1 MLTTNKRIAKNT
13 LFLYIRMFIMMG
25 VSLYTSRV
33 VLQKLGV
40 DDFGLYNIVGGV
52 VVMFSVFNSSLAGS
66 TQRFLNY
73 EMGRDDV
80 SAVNH
85 VFQCSIMLHV
95 ILCVILIILAETI
108 GLWYIN
114 TYLNVELHSTFSA
127 LGRASKLSLL
137 SLNENVPLG
146 RYDAARIVYQL
157 SVLTFCINV
166 LRVPFNACIIAHE
179 KMDFYAYVSV
189 AEAVLKLL
197 VAFMLTMCDFDRLIF
212 YSFLILLVTVL
223 VNISYV
229 IYCTKTFPHI
239 KTKLLWDKEKIK
251 GMLSFS
257 GWSLFGSAAVI
268 SAQHGINLIFNFFC
282 GVGLNAAAGIAHQV
296 TSAMY
301 GFISNF
307 QTAFNPQIVKLYAQ
321 KQFNDYFS
329 LIFRASK
336 FSFLLFWLISV
347 PVFLYAP
354 ILLDY
359 WLDEVPPHAVSFCR
373 VIIIFLL
380 IDALNGPL
388 WTAVNATGKIR
399 IYHILMSGIILCNI
413 PVAILLLWFGLE
425 PELVWFSKIIFN
437 IIAMIVRWVY
447 LRRIVGFPCRK
458 YIANVI
464 IPLSMV
470 VFLSIVPLSIL
481 YLSSVDI
488 HISIGILFS
497 LLYILFVS
505 YIFGL
510 NKQEKF
516 KIKKC
521 LCKNAAEF

>member
-1 MLTTNKRIAKNT
+1 MLTANKRIAKNT
-13 LFLYIRMFIMMG
+13 LLLYIRMFIMMG

-52 VVMFSVFNSSLAGS
+52 VVLFSVFNSSLAGS

-73 EMGRDDV
+73 EMGREDV
-80 SAVNH
+80 SSVNK
-85 VFQCSIMLHV
+85 VFQCSIMLHL
-95 ILCVILIILAETI
+95 ILCVILILLAETI

-114 TYLNVELHSTFSA
+114 TYLNV
-127 LGRASKLSLL
+127 
-137 SLNENVPLG
+137 PLG
-146 RYDAARIVYQL
+146 RYDAASIVYQL

-189 AEAVLKLL
+189 AEAGLKLI
-197 VAFMLTMCDFDRLIF
+197 VAFMLTMCDFDRLIL
-212 YSFLILLVTVL
+212 YSVLILLVTVL
-223 VNISYV
+223 VNVSYV
-229 IYCTKTFPHI
+229 IYCSKNFPDI
-239 KTKLLWDKEKIK
+239 KTKILWDRKKIK

-268 SAQHGINLIFNFFC
+268 SAQHGINLVLNFFC

-321 KQFNDYFS
+321 KQLNDYFN

-354 ILLDY
+354 MLLEF

-373 VIIIFLL
+373 VILIYLL

-399 IYHILMSGIILCNI
+399 IYQILMSGIILCNI
-413 PVAILLLWFGLE
+413 PVAILLLWFGLA
-425 PELVWFSKIIFN
+425 PELVWISKIIFN
-437 IIAMIVRWVY
+437 IIAMIVRWGY
-447 LRRIVGFPCRK
+447 LRRIVGFPYCK
-458 YIANVI
+458 YITNVI
-464 IPLSMV
+464 IPLLLV
-470 VFLSIVPLSIL
+470 IFLTIIPLSIL
-481 YLSSVDI
+481 YLSSFDI
-488 HISIGILFS
+488 NISICIPFS

-505 YIFGL
+505 FIFGL
-510 NKQEKF
+510 NKQEKY
-516 KIKKC
+516 KIKEIVYSKIKS
-521 LCKNAAEF
+521 LT

>member
-1 MLTTNKRIAKNT
+1 MLTSNIRIAKNT
-13 LFLYIRMFIMMG
+13 LLLYIRMFIMMG

-33 VLQKLGV
+33 VLQTLGV
-40 DDFGLYNIVGGV
+40 EDFGLYNIVGGV
-52 VVMFSVFNSSLAGS
+52 VVLFSVFNSSLAGS

-80 SAVNH
+80 SSVNK

-108 GLWYIN
+108 GWWYIN
-114 TYLNVELHSTFSA
+114 TYLNVPSD
-127 LGRASKLSLL
+127 
-137 SLNENVPLG
+137 

-189 AEAVLKLL
+189 VEAGLKLL
-197 VAFMLTMCDFDRLIF
+197 VVFMLTMCDFDRLVF
-212 YSFLILLVTVL
+212 YSFLILLVTVF
-223 VNISYV
+223 VNSSYM
-229 IYCTKTFPHI
+229 IYCSKTFPNI
-239 KTKLLWDKEKIK
+239 KTKLLWDRQKIK

-268 SAQHGINLIFNFFC
+268 SAKQGLNLVLNFFC
-282 GVGLNAAAGIAHQV
+282 GVGLNAAAGIANQV

-321 KQFNDYFS
+321 KQFNDFFS

-347 PVFLYAP
+347 PVLFYAP
-354 ILLDY
+354 MILDF
-359 WLDEVPPHAVSFCR
+359 WLDEVPTHAVSFCR

-399 IYHILMSGIILCNI
+399 IYQILMSGIILCNI
-413 PVAILLLWFGLE
+413 PVAILLLWLGLE

-437 IIAMIVRWVY
+437 ILAMIVRLAY
-447 LRRIVGFPCRK
+447 LRRIVGFSCRK

-464 IPLSMV
+464 VPLLLV
-470 VFLSIVPLSIL
+470 IFLSIVPLSIL
-481 YLSSVDI
+481 YLSSFDI
-488 HISIGILFS
+488 NIWICIMFS

-505 YIFGL
+505 FVFGL
-510 NKQEKF
+510 NNQEKL
-516 KIKKC
+516 KIKELFMQKI
-521 LCKNAAEF
+521 K

>member
-1 MLTTNKRIAKNT
+1 MLTANKRIAKNT
-13 LFLYIRMFIMMG
+13 LLLYIRMFIMMG

-52 VVMFSVFNSSLAGS
+52 VVLFSVFNSSLAGS

-73 EMGRDDV
+73 EMGREDV
-80 SAVNH
+80 SSVNK

-114 TYLNVELHSTFSA
+114 TYLNV
-127 LGRASKLSLL
+127 
-137 SLNENVPLG
+137 PLG
-146 RYDAARIVYQL
+146 RYDAASIVYQL

-189 AEAVLKLL
+189 AEAVLKLI
-197 VAFMLTMCDFDRLIF
+197 VAFMLTMCDFDRLIL
-212 YSFLILLVTVL
+212 YSVLILLVTVL
-223 VNISYV
+223 VNVSYV
-229 IYCTKTFPHI
+229 IYCSKNFPDI
-239 KTKLLWDKEKIK
+239 KTKILWDRKKIK

-257 GWSLFGSAAVI
+257 GWSLLGSAAVI
-268 SAQHGINLIFNFFC
+268 SAQHGINLVLNFFC

-321 KQFNDYFS
+321 KQLNDYFN

-354 ILLDY
+354 MLLKF

-373 VIIIFLL
+373 VILIYLL

-399 IYHILMSGIILCNI
+399 IYQILMSGIILCNI
-413 PVAILLLWFGLE
+413 PVAILLLWFGLA
-425 PELVWFSKIIFN
+425 PELVWISKIIFN
-437 IIAMIVRWVY
+437 IIAMIVRWGY
-447 LRRIVGFPCRK
+447 LRRIVGFPYCK
-458 YIANVI
+458 YITNVI
-464 IPLSMV
+464 IPLLLV
-470 VFLSIVPLSIL
+470 IFLTIIPLSIL
-481 YLSSVDI
+481 YLSSFDI
-488 HISIGILFS
+488 NISICIPFS

-505 YIFGL
+505 FIFGL
-510 NKQEKF
+510 NKQEKY
-516 KIKKC
+516 KIKEIVYSKIKS
-521 LCKNAAEF
+521 LT

>member
-1 MLTTNKRIAKNT
+1 MLTANKRIAKNT
-13 LFLYIRMFIMMG
+13 LLLYIRMFIMMG

-52 VVMFSVFNSSLAGS
+52 VVLFSVFNSSLAGS

-73 EMGRDDV
+73 EMGREDV
-80 SAVNH
+80 SSVNK

-114 TYLNVELHSTFSA
+114 TYLNV
-127 LGRASKLSLL
+127 
-137 SLNENVPLG
+137 PLG
-146 RYDAARIVYQL
+146 RYDAASIVYQL

-166 LRVPFNACIIAHE
+166 LRVPFNACILAHE

-189 AEAVLKLL
+189 AEAGLKLI
-197 VAFMLTMCDFDRLIF
+197 VAFMLTMCDFDRLIL
-212 YSFLILLVTVL
+212 YSVLILLVTVL
-223 VNISYV
+223 VNVSYV
-229 IYCTKTFPHI
+229 IYCSKNFPDI
-239 KTKLLWDKEKIK
+239 KTKILWDRKKIK

-268 SAQHGINLIFNFFC
+268 SAQHGINLVLNFFC

-321 KQFNDYFS
+321 KQLNDYFN

-354 ILLDY
+354 MLLEF

-373 VIIIFLL
+373 VILIYLL

-399 IYHILMSGIILCNI
+399 IYQILMSGIILCNI
-413 PVAILLLWFGLE
+413 PVAILLLWFGLA
-425 PELVWFSKIIFN
+425 PELVWISKIIFT
-437 IIAMIVRWVY
+437 IIAMIVRWGY
-447 LRRIVGFPCRK
+447 LRRIVGFPYCK
-458 YIANVI
+458 YITNVI
-464 IPLSMV
+464 IPLLLV
-470 VFLSIVPLSIL
+470 IFLTIIPLSIL
-481 YLSSVDI
+481 YLSSFDI
-488 HISIGILFS
+488 NISICIPFS

-505 YIFGL
+505 FIFGL
-510 NKQEKF
+510 NKQEKY
-516 KIKKC
+516 KIKEIVYSKIKS
-521 LCKNAAEF
+521 LT

>member
-1 MLTTNKRIAKNT
+1 MLTANKRIAKNT
-13 LFLYIRMFIMMG
+13 LLLYIRMFIMMG

-52 VVMFSVFNSSLAGS
+52 VVLFSVFNSSLAGS

-73 EMGRDDV
+73 EMGREDV
-80 SAVNH
+80 SSVNK

-95 ILCVILIILAETI
+95 ILCDILIILAETI

-114 TYLNVELHSTFSA
+114 TYLNV
-127 LGRASKLSLL
+127 
-137 SLNENVPLG
+137 PLG
-146 RYDAARIVYQL
+146 RYDAASIVYQL

-189 AEAVLKLL
+189 AEAGLKLI
-197 VAFMLTMCDFDRLIF
+197 VAFMLTMCDFDRLIL
-212 YSFLILLVTVL
+212 YSVLILLVTVL
-223 VNISYV
+223 VNVSYV
-229 IYCTKTFPHI
+229 IYCSKNFPDI
-239 KTKLLWDKEKIK
+239 KTKILWDRKKIN
-251 GMLSFS
+251 GMLSCS

-268 SAQHGINLIFNFFC
+268 SAQHGINLVLNFFC

-321 KQFNDYFS
+321 KQLNDYFN

-354 ILLDY
+354 MLLEF

-373 VIIIFLL
+373 VILIYLL

-399 IYHILMSGIILCNI
+399 IYQILMSGIILCNI
-413 PVAILLLWFGLE
+413 PVAILLLWFGLA
-425 PELVWFSKIIFN
+425 PELVWISKIIFT
-437 IIAMIVRWVY
+437 IIAMIVRWGY
-447 LRRIVGFPCRK
+447 LRRIVGFPYCK
-458 YIANVI
+458 YITNVI
-464 IPLSMV
+464 IPLLLV
-470 VFLSIVPLSIL
+470 IFLTIIPLSIL
-481 YLSSVDI
+481 YLSSFDI
-488 HISIGILFS
+488 NISICIPFS

-505 YIFGL
+505 FIFGL
-510 NKQEKF
+510 NKQEKY
-516 KIKKC
+516 KIKEIVYSKIKS
-521 LCKNAAEF
+521 LT

>member
-1 MLTTNKRIAKNT
+1 MLTTNKRIARNT
-13 LFLYIRMFIMMG
+13 LLLYIRMFIMMG

-33 VLQKLGV
+33 VLQKLGL

-80 SAVNH
+80 SSVNK

-108 GLWYIN
+108 GWWYIN
-114 TYLNVELHSTFSA
+114 TYLNVPSD
-127 LGRASKLSLL
+127 
-137 SLNENVPLG
+137 

-166 LRVPFNACIIAHE
+166 VRVPFNACIIAHE
-179 KMDFYAYVSV
+179 KMDFYAYVSI
-189 AEAVLKLL
+189 AEAGLKLL
-197 VAFMLTMCDFDRLIF
+197 VAFMLTMCAFDRLIF
-212 YSFLILLVTVL
+212 YSFLILLVTVF
-223 VNISYV
+223 VNSSYM
-229 IYCTKTFPHI
+229 IYCSKTFPNI
-239 KTKLLWDKEKIK
+239 KAKLLWDREKIK

-268 SAQHGINLIFNFFC
+268 SAKQGINLVLNFFC
-282 GVGLNAAAGIAHQV
+282 GVGLNAAAGIANQV

-321 KQFNDYFS
+321 DQFNDFFN

-347 PVFLYAP
+347 PVLLYAP
-354 ILLDY
+354 MILDF

-373 VIIIFLL
+373 VIIIYLL

-399 IYHILMSGIILCNI
+399 IYQILMSGIILCNI
-413 PVAILLLWFGLE
+413 PVAIVLLWFGLE

-437 IIAMIVRWVY
+437 IVAMIVRLAY
-447 LRRIVGFPCRK
+447 LRRIVGFSCYK
-458 YIANVI
+458 YITNVI
-464 IPLSMV
+464 TPLLLV
-470 VFLSIVPLSIL
+470 IFLTIVPLSIL
-481 YLSSVDI
+481 YLSSFDI
-488 HISIGILFS
+488 NTWICVLFS

-510 NKQEKF
+510 NNQEKL
-516 KIKKC
+516 KIKKIVYA
-521 LCKNAAEF
+521 KIKSFK

>member
-1 MLTTNKRIAKNT
+1 MLTANKRIAKNT
-13 LFLYIRMFIMMG
+13 LLLYIRMFIMMG

-52 VVMFSVFNSSLAGS
+52 VVLFSVFNSSLAGS

-73 EMGRDDV
+73 EMGREDV
-80 SAVNH
+80 SSVNK

-114 TYLNVELHSTFSA
+114 TYLNV
-127 LGRASKLSLL
+127 
-137 SLNENVPLG
+137 PLG
-146 RYDAARIVYQL
+146 RYDAASIVYQL

-189 AEAVLKLL
+189 AEAGLKLI
-197 VAFMLTMCDFDRLIF
+197 VAFMLTMCDFDRLIL
-212 YSFLILLVTVL
+212 YSVLILLVTVL
-223 VNISYV
+223 VNVSYV
-229 IYCTKTFPHI
+229 IYCSKNFPDIRTKI
-239 KTKLLWDKEKIK
+239 LWDRKKIK

-268 SAQHGINLIFNFFC
+268 SAQHGINLVLNFFC

-321 KQFNDYFS
+321 KQLNDYFN

-336 FSFLLFWLISV
+336 FSFLLFGLISV

-354 ILLDY
+354 MLLEF

-373 VIIIFLL
+373 VILIYLL

-399 IYHILMSGIILCNI
+399 IYQILMSGIILCNI
-413 PVAILLLWFGLE
+413 PVAILLLWFGLA
-425 PELVWFSKIIFN
+425 PELVWISKIIFT
-437 IIAMIVRWVY
+437 IIAMIVRWGY
-447 LRRIVGFPCRK
+447 LRRIVGFPYCK
-458 YIANVI
+458 YITNVI
-464 IPLSMV
+464 IPLLLV
-470 VFLSIVPLSIL
+470 IFLTIIPLSIL
-481 YLSSVDI
+481 YLSSFDI
-488 HISIGILFS
+488 NISICIPFS

-505 YIFGL
+505 FIFGL
-510 NKQEKF
+510 NKQEKY
-516 KIKKC
+516 KIKEIVYSKIKS
-521 LCKNAAEF
+521 LT

>member
-1 MLTTNKRIAKNT
+1 MLTANKRIAKNT

-52 VVMFSVFNSSLAGS
+52 VVLFSVFNSSLAGS

-73 EMGRDDV
+73 EMGRDAV
-80 SAVNH
+80 SAVNK

-108 GLWYIN
+108 GLWYVD
-114 TYLNVELHSTFSA
+114 TYLNVPS
-127 LGRASKLSLL
+127 
-137 SLNENVPLG
+137 G

-189 AEAVLKLL
+189 AEAGLQLL
-197 VAFMLTMCDFDRLIF
+197 VVFMLTMCDCDRLVF

-223 VNISYV
+223 VNGSYML
-229 IYCTKTFPHI
+229 YCSRTFPDI
-239 KTKLLWDKEKIK
+239 KTKLLWDRQKMK
-251 GMLSFS
+251 GMMSFS

-268 SAQHGINLIFNFFC
+268 SAQHGINMVLNFFC
-282 GVGLNAAAGIAHQV
+282 GVGLNAAAGIANQV
-296 TSAMY
+296 TSGMY

-321 KQFNDYFS
+321 NQFNDYFT

-354 ILLDY
+354 MILDF
-359 WLDEVPPHAVSFCR
+359 WLDEVPPHAVSFSR
-373 VIIIFLL
+373 VIFIYLL

-399 IYHILMSGIILCNI
+399 IYQILMSGIILCNI
-413 PVAILLLWFGLE
+413 PVAILLLWYGLE

-437 IIAMIVRWVY
+437 IVAMTVRLEY
-447 LRRIVGFPCRK
+447 LRRIVGFSCGK

-464 IPLSMV
+464 IPLLMV

-481 YLSSVDI
+481 YLSSFDI
-488 HISIGILFS
+488 NILICILLS

-505 YIFGL
+505 FIFGL
-510 NKQEKF
+510 NNQEKF
-516 KIKKC
+516 IIKKIVYAKIKSWKDR
-521 LCKNAAEF
+521 

>member
-1 MLTTNKRIAKNT
+1 MLTANKRIAKNT
-13 LFLYIRMFIMMG
+13 LLLYIRMFIMMG

-52 VVMFSVFNSSLAGS
+52 VVLFSVFNSSLAGS

-73 EMGRDDV
+73 EMGREDV
-80 SAVNH
+80 SSVNK

-114 TYLNVELHSTFSA
+114 TYLNV
-127 LGRASKLSLL
+127 
-137 SLNENVPLG
+137 PLG
-146 RYDAARIVYQL
+146 RYDAASIVYQL

-179 KMDFYAYVSV
+179 KMDFSAYVSV
-189 AEAVLKLL
+189 AEAGLKLI
-197 VAFMLTMCDFDRLIF
+197 VAFMLTMCDFDRLIL
-212 YSFLILLVTVL
+212 YSGLILLVTVL
-223 VNISYV
+223 VNVSYV
-229 IYCTKTFPHI
+229 IYCSKNFPDI
-239 KTKLLWDKEKIK
+239 KTKILWDRKKIK

-268 SAQHGINLIFNFFC
+268 SAQHGINLVLNFFC

-321 KQFNDYFS
+321 KQLNDYFN

-347 PVFLYAP
+347 PVFLYDP
-354 ILLDY
+354 MLLEF

-373 VIIIFLL
+373 VILIYLL

-399 IYHILMSGIILCNI
+399 IYQILMSGIILCNI
-413 PVAILLLWFGLE
+413 PVAILLLWFGLA
-425 PELVWFSKIIFN
+425 PELVWISKIIFT
-437 IIAMIVRWVY
+437 IIAMIVRWGY
-447 LRRIVGFPCRK
+447 LRRIVGFPYCK
-458 YIANVI
+458 YITNVI
-464 IPLSMV
+464 IPLLLV
-470 VFLSIVPLSIL
+470 IFLTIIPLSIL
-481 YLSSVDI
+481 YLSSFDI
-488 HISIGILFS
+488 NISICIPFS

-505 YIFGL
+505 FIFGL
-510 NKQEKF
+510 NKQEKY
-516 KIKKC
+516 KIKEIVYSKIKS
-521 LCKNAAEF
+521 LT

>member
-1 MLTTNKRIAKNT
+1 MLPTNKRIAKNT

-52 VVMFSVFNSSLAGS
+52 VVLFSVFNSSLAGS

-80 SAVNH
+80 SSVNK

-95 ILCVILIILAETI
+95 ILCSILIILAETI

-114 TYLNVELHSTFSA
+114 TYLNVPF
-127 LGRASKLSLL
+127 
-137 SLNENVPLG
+137 G
-146 RYDAARIVYQL
+146 RYDAARIVYQISL
-157 SVLTFCINV
+157 LTFCINV

-189 AEAVLKLL
+189 AEAGLKLL
-197 VAFMLTMCDFDRLIF
+197 VVFLLSMCDFDRLIF
-212 YSFLILLVTVL
+212 YSILILLVTVF
-223 VNISYV
+223 VNSSYV
-229 IYCTKTFPHI
+229 IYCSKTFPNI
-239 KTKLLWDKEKIK
+239 KIKLLWDRQKIK
-251 GMLSFS
+251 EMLSFS
-257 GWSLFGSAAVI
+257 GWSLFGSTAVI
-268 SAQHGINLIFNFFC
+268 SAQHGLNMVLNFFC
-282 GVGLNAAAGIAHQV
+282 GVGLNAAAGIANQV

-321 KQFNDYFS
+321 KQFNDFFN

-347 PVFLYAP
+347 PVLFYAP
-354 ILLDY
+354 VILDF
-359 WLDEVPPHAVSFCR
+359 WLDEVPPHVVSFCR
-373 VIIIFLL
+373 VIIIYLL

-388 WTAVNATGKIR
+388 WMAANATGKIK
-399 IYHILMSGIILCNI
+399 IYHILMGGIILCNI

-425 PELVWFSKIIFN
+425 PELVWVSKIIFN
-437 IIAMIVRWVY
+437 ILAMIVRMEY
-447 LRRIVGFPCRK
+447 LRRIVGFSCCK
-458 YIANVI
+458 YITNVI
-464 IPLSMV
+464 IPLLLV
-470 VFLSIVPLSIL
+470 IFLSIVPLSIL
-481 YLSSVDI
+481 YLSSFDI
-488 HISIGILFS
+488 NISISILFS

-510 NKQEKF
+510 NNQEKLTINKF
-516 KIKKC
+516 VSAKIKY
-521 LCKNAAEF
+521 FRHR

>member
-1 MLTTNKRIAKNT
+1 MLTANKRIAKNT
-13 LFLYIRMFIMMG
+13 LLLYIRMFIMMG

-52 VVMFSVFNSSLAGS
+52 VVLFSVFNSSLSGS

-80 SAVNH
+80 TSVNK
-85 VFQCSIMLHV
+85 VFQCSMMLHV
-95 ILCVILIILAETI
+95 ILCVILILLAETI
-108 GLWYIN
+108 GLWYVN
-114 TYLNVELHSTFSA
+114 TYLNVPF
-127 LGRASKLSLL
+127 
-137 SLNENVPLG
+137 G
-146 RYDAARIVYQL
+146 RYDAARIVYHL

-189 AEAVLKLL
+189 AEAGLKLL
-197 VAFMLTMCDFDRLIF
+197 VVFMLSMCDCDRLVF
-212 YSFLILLVTVL
+212 YSFLILLVTVF
-223 VNISYV
+223 VNSSYM
-229 IYCTKTFPHI
+229 IYCSKTFPDI
-239 KTKLLWDKEKIK
+239 KTKLLWDRQKIK
-251 GMLSFS
+251 GMMSFS
-257 GWSLFGSAAVI
+257 GWSLLGSAVVI
-268 SAQHGINLIFNFFC
+268 SAQHGINMVLNFFC
-282 GVGLNAAAGIAHQV
+282 GVGLNAAAGIANQV
-296 TSAMY
+296 TSGMY

-399 IYHILMSGIILCNI
+399 IYQILMSGIILCNI

-437 IIAMIVRWVY
+437 IIAMIVRWGY
-447 LRRIVGFPCRK
+447 LRRIVGFSYCK
-458 YIANVI
+458 YITNVI
-464 IPLSMV
+464 VPLSLV
-470 VFLSIVPLSIL
+470 IFLTIVPLSIL
-481 YLSSVDI
+481 YLSSFDI
-488 HISIGILFS
+488 NIWICILFA
-497 LLYILFVS
+497 LLYVLFVS
-505 YIFGL
+505 YMFGL

-516 KIKKC
+516 EIKKWVR
-521 LCKNAAEF
+521 EGQRDRY

>member
-1 MLTTNKRIAKNT
+1 MLTANKRIAKNT
-13 LFLYIRMFIMMG
+13 LLLYIRMFIMMG

-52 VVMFSVFNSSLAGS
+52 VVLFSVFNSSLAGS

-73 EMGRDDV
+73 EMGREDV
-80 SAVNH
+80 SSVNK

-114 TYLNVELHSTFSA
+114 TYLNV
-127 LGRASKLSLL
+127 
-137 SLNENVPLG
+137 PLG
-146 RYDAARIVYQL
+146 RYDAASIVYQL

-189 AEAVLKLL
+189 AEAGLKLI
-197 VAFMLTMCDFDRLIF
+197 VAFMLTMCDFDRLIL
-212 YSFLILLVTVL
+212 YSVLILLVTVL
-223 VNISYV
+223 VNVSYV
-229 IYCTKTFPHI
+229 IYCSKNFPDI
-239 KTKLLWDKEKIK
+239 KTKILWDRKKIK

-268 SAQHGINLIFNFFC
+268 SAQHGINLVLNFFC

-321 KQFNDYFS
+321 KQLNDYFN

-354 ILLDY
+354 MLLEF

-373 VIIIFLL
+373 VILIYLL

-399 IYHILMSGIILCNI
+399 IYQILMSGIILCNI
-413 PVAILLLWFGLE
+413 PVAILLLWFGLA
-425 PELVWFSKIIFN
+425 PELVWISKIIFT
-437 IIAMIVRWVY
+437 IIAMIVRWGY
-447 LRRIVGFPCRK
+447 LRRIVGFPYCK
-458 YIANVI
+458 YITNVI
-464 IPLSMV
+464 IPLLLV
-470 VFLSIVPLSIL
+470 IFLTINPLSIL
-481 YLSSVDI
+481 YLSSFDI
-488 HISIGILFS
+488 NISICIPFS

-505 YIFGL
+505 LIFGL
-510 NKQEKF
+510 KKQEKY
-516 KIKKC
+516 KIKEIVYSKIKS
-521 LCKNAAEF
+521 LT

>member
-1 MLTTNKRIAKNT
+1 MLTANKRIAKNT
-13 LFLYIRMFIMMG
+13 LLLYIRMFIMMG

-52 VVMFSVFNSSLAGS
+52 VVLFSVFNSSLAGS

-73 EMGRDDV
+73 EMGREDV
-80 SAVNH
+80 SSVNK

-114 TYLNVELHSTFSA
+114 TYLNV
-127 LGRASKLSLL
+127 
-137 SLNENVPLG
+137 PLG
-146 RYDAARIVYQL
+146 RYDAASIVYQL
-157 SVLTFCINV
+157 PVLTFCINV

-189 AEAVLKLL
+189 AEAGLKLI
-197 VAFMLTMCDFDRLIF
+197 VAFMLTMCDFDRLIL
-212 YSFLILLVTVL
+212 YSVLILLVTVL
-223 VNISYV
+223 VNVSYV
-229 IYCTKTFPHI
+229 IYCSKNFPDI
-239 KTKLLWDKEKIK
+239 KTKILWDRKKIK

-268 SAQHGINLIFNFFC
+268 SAQHGINLVLNFFC

-321 KQFNDYFS
+321 KQLNDYFN

-354 ILLDY
+354 MLLEF

-373 VIIIFLL
+373 VILIYLL

-399 IYHILMSGIILCNI
+399 IYQILMSGIILCNI
-413 PVAILLLWFGLE
+413 PVAILLLWFGLA
-425 PELVWFSKIIFN
+425 PELVWISKIIFT
-437 IIAMIVRWVY
+437 IIAMIVRWGY
-447 LRRIVGFPCRK
+447 LRRIVGFPYCK
-458 YIANVI
+458 YITNVI
-464 IPLSMV
+464 IPLLLV
-470 VFLSIVPLSIL
+470 IFLTIIPLSIL
-481 YLSSVDI
+481 YLSSFDI
-488 HISIGILFS
+488 NISICIPFS

-505 YIFGL
+505 FIFGL
-510 NKQEKF
+510 NKQEKY
-516 KIKKC
+516 KIKEIVYSKIKS
-521 LCKNAAEF
+521 LT

>member
-1 MLTTNKRIAKNT
+1 MPSTNKRIAKNT
-13 LFLYIRMFIMMG
+13 LLLYVRMFIMIG

-52 VVMFSVFNSSLAGS
+52 VVLFSVFNSSLAGS

-73 EMGRDDV
+73 EMGREDV
-80 SAVNH
+80 SSVNK
-85 VFQCSIMLHV
+85 VFQCSIMLH
-95 ILCVILIILAETI
+95 ILLCVILIILAETV

-114 TYLNVELHSTFSA
+114 TYLNV
-127 LGRASKLSLL
+127 
-137 SLNENVPLG
+137 PPG

-157 SVLTFCINV
+157 SVFTFCINV
-166 LRVPFNACIIAHE
+166 LRVPFNACIIAYE
-179 KMDFYAYVSV
+179 KMDFYAYASV
-189 AEAVLKLL
+189 AEAGLKLL
-197 VAFMLTMCDFDRLIF
+197 AVFLLSICDLDRLIF
-212 YSFLILLVTVL
+212 YSFLILLVTVF
-223 VNISYV
+223 VNISYMV
-229 IYCTKTFPHI
+229 YCSKAFPDI
-239 KTKLLWDKEKIK
+239 KTKLLWDREKMKE
-251 GMLSFS
+251 MLSFS

-268 SAQHGINLIFNFFC
+268 SSKQGINMVLNYFC
-282 GVGLNAAAGIAHQV
+282 GVGLNAAAGIANQV

-321 KQFNDYFS
+321 KQLNDYFN

-347 PVFLYAP
+347 PVFFYAP
-354 ILLDY
+354 VIMDI

-373 VIIIFLL
+373 VILIYLL

-399 IYHILMSGIILCNI
+399 SYQIVMSGIILCNV
-413 PVAILLLWFGLE
+413 PVAILLLWFGLA

-437 IIAMIVRWVY
+437 ITAMIVRWGY
-447 LRRIVGFPCRK
+447 LRRFVGFSCRK
-458 YIANVI
+458 YITDVI
-464 IPLSMV
+464 IPLSLV
-470 VFLSIVPLSIL
+470 IVLSIVPLSIL
-481 YLSSVDI
+481 YLLSFDI
-488 HISIGILFS
+488 NISINILLS
-497 LLYILFVS
+497 LLYILLISFV
-505 YIFGL
+505 FGL

-516 KIKKC
+516 KIKTIVYSRIKS
-521 LCKNAAEF
+521 LTGSAA

>member
-1 MLTTNKRIAKNT
+1 MQTTNKRIAKNT
-13 LFLYIRMFIMMG
+13 LHLYIRMFIMMG

-33 VLQKLGV
+33 VLQTLGV

-52 VVMFSVFNSSLAGS
+52 AVLFSVFNSSLAGS

-80 SAVNH
+80 SAVNK
-85 VFQCSIMLHV
+85 VFGCSIMLHI
-95 ILCVILIILAETI
+95 ILCVVLIILAETI
-108 GLWYIN
+108 GLWYVN
-114 TYLNVELHSTFSA
+114 TYLNVPF
-127 LGRASKLSLL
+127 
-137 SLNENVPLG
+137 G

-157 SVLTFCINV
+157 SVLTLCINV

-189 AEAVLKLL
+189 AEAVLKLI
-197 VAFMLTMCDFDRLIF
+197 VVFMLTMCDFDRLIF

-223 VNISYV
+223 VNVSYV
-229 IYCTKTFPHI
+229 IYCSKNFPDI
-239 KTKLLWDKEKIK
+239 KTKLLWDKQTIK

-268 SAQHGINLIFNFFC
+268 SAQHGINLVLNFFC

-301 GFISNF
+301 GFIANF

-321 KQFNDYFS
+321 NQINDYFD

-347 PVFLYAP
+347 PVFIYAP
-354 ILLDY
+354 VIMDI

-373 VIIIFLL
+373 IILIYLL

-399 IYHILMSGIILCNI
+399 IYQILMSGIILCNF
-413 PVAILLLWFGLE
+413 PVAIVLLWLGLE

-437 IIAMIVRWVY
+437 IIAMIVRWGY
-447 LRRIVGFPCRK
+447 LRRIVVFPYRK
-458 YIANVI
+458 YMTDVM
-464 IPLSMV
+464 IPLLLV
-470 VFLSIVPLSIL
+470 IFLSTVPLSIL
-481 YLSSVDI
+481 YLSSFDI
-488 HISIGILFS
+488 NIWISILFS
-497 LLYILFVS
+497 LSYILFVS
-505 YIFGL
+505 FVFGL
-510 NKQEKF
+510 NKQERL
-516 KIKKC
+516 KIK
-521 LCKNAAEF
+521 EIV

>member
-1 MLTTNKRIAKNT
+1 MLTTNKRIARNT
-13 LFLYIRMFIMMG
+13 LLLYIRMFIMMG

-33 VLQKLGV
+33 VLQTLGV
-40 DDFGLYNIVGGV
+40 EDFGLYNIVGGV
-52 VVMFSVFNSSLAGS
+52 VVLFSVFNSSLAGS

-80 SAVNH
+80 SSVNK

-108 GLWYIN
+108 GWWYIN
-114 TYLNVELHSTFSA
+114 TYLNVPSD
-127 LGRASKLSLL
+127 
-137 SLNENVPLG
+137 

-166 LRVPFNACIIAHE
+166 VRVPFNACIIAHE
-179 KMDFYAYVSV
+179 KMDFYAYVSI
-189 AEAVLKLL
+189 AEAGLKLL
-197 VAFMLTMCDFDRLIF
+197 VAFMLTMCGFDRLIF
-212 YSFLILLVTVL
+212 YSVLILLVTVF
-223 VNISYV
+223 VNSSYM
-229 IYCTKTFPHI
+229 IYCSKTFPNI
-239 KTKLLWDKEKIK
+239 KAKLLWDREKIK

-268 SAQHGINLIFNFFC
+268 SAKQGINLVLNFFC
-282 GVGLNAAAGIAHQV
+282 GVGLNAAAGIANHV

-321 KQFNDYFS
+321 NQFNDFFN

-347 PVFLYAP
+347 PVLFYAP
-354 ILLDY
+354 GILDF
-359 WLDEVPPHAVSFCR
+359 WLGEVPPHAVSFCR
-373 VIIIFLL
+373 VIILYLL

-399 IYHILMSGIILCNI
+399 IYQILMSGIILCNI
-413 PVAILLLWFGLE
+413 PVAIVLLWFGLE

-437 IIAMIVRWVY
+437 ILAMIVRLAY
-447 LRRIVGFPCRK
+447 LRRIVGFSCSK
-458 YIANVI
+458 YITNVI
-464 IPLSMV
+464 VPLLLV
-470 VFLSIVPLSIL
+470 IILTIVPLSIF
-481 YLSSVDI
+481 YLSSFDI
-488 HISIGILFS
+488 NICILFS
-497 LLYILFVS
+497 LLYILLIS

-510 NKQEKF
+510 NNQERIT
-516 KIKKC
+516 IKKVFMQ
-521 LCKNAAEF
+521 K

>member
-1 MLTTNKRIAKNT
+1 MLTANKRIAKNT
-13 LFLYIRMFIMMG
+13 LLLYIRMFIMMG

-52 VVMFSVFNSSLAGS
+52 VVLFSVFNSSLAGS

-73 EMGRDDV
+73 EMGREDV
-80 SAVNH
+80 SSVNK

-114 TYLNVELHSTFSA
+114 TYLNV
-127 LGRASKLSLL
+127 
-137 SLNENVPLG
+137 PLG
-146 RYDAARIVYQL
+146 RYDAASIVYQL

-179 KMDFYAYVSV
+179 KMNFYAYVSI
-189 AEAVLKLL
+189 AEAGLQLL
-197 VAFMLTMCDFDRLIF
+197 VVFMLTMCDCDRLVF
-212 YSFLILLVTVL
+212 YSFLILLVTVF
-223 VNISYV
+223 VNSSYM
-229 IYCTKTFPHI
+229 IYCSKNFPDI
-239 KTKLLWDKEKIK
+239 KTKILWDRKKIK

-268 SAQHGINLIFNFFC
+268 SAQHGINLVLNFFC

-321 KQFNDYFS
+321 KQLNDYFN

-354 ILLDY
+354 MLLEF

-373 VIIIFLL
+373 VILIYLL

-399 IYHILMSGIILCNI
+399 IYQILMSGIILCNI
-413 PVAILLLWFGLE
+413 PVAILLLWFGLA
-425 PELVWFSKIIFN
+425 PELVWISKIIFT
-437 IIAMIVRWVY
+437 IIAMIVRWGY
-447 LRRIVGFPCRK
+447 LRRIVGFPYCK
-458 YIANVI
+458 YITNVI
-464 IPLSMV
+464 IPLLLV
-470 VFLSIVPLSIL
+470 IFLTIIPLSIL
-481 YLSSVDI
+481 YLSSFDI
-488 HISIGILFS
+488 NISICIPFS

-505 YIFGL
+505 FIFGL
-510 NKQEKF
+510 NKQEKY
-516 KIKKC
+516 KIKEIVYSKIKS
-521 LCKNAAEF
+521 LT

>member
-13 LFLYIRMFIMMG
+13 LLLYIRMFIMMG

-52 VVMFSVFNSSLAGS
+52 VVLFSVFNSSLTGS

-80 SAVNH
+80 SSVNK

-95 ILCVILIILAETI
+95 ILCVILIMLAETI
-108 GLWYIN
+108 GLWYVN
-114 TYLNVELHSTFSA
+114 TYLNVP
-127 LGRASKLSLL
+127 
-137 SLNENVPLG
+137 VG

-157 SVLTFCINV
+157 SVLTFCV
-166 LRVPFNACIIAHE
+166 DVMRVPFNACIIAHE

-189 AEAVLKLL
+189 AEAGLKLL
-197 VAFMLTMCDFDRLIF
+197 VVFMLTMCDFDRLVF

-223 VNISYV
+223 VNISYM
-229 IYCTKTFPHI
+229 IYCSKAFPNI
-239 KTKLLWDKEKIK
+239 KTKLLWDRQKVK

-257 GWSLFGSAAVI
+257 LWSLFGSAAVI
-268 SAQHGINLIFNFFC
+268 SAKQGLNMVLNFFC
-282 GVGLNAAAGIAHQV
+282 GVGLNAAAGIANQV

-321 KQFNDYFS
+321 KQFNDYFN
-329 LIFRASK
+329 LISRASK

-347 PVFLYAP
+347 PVFFYAP
-354 ILLDY
+354 MILDY

-373 VIIIFLL
+373 VIIIYLL

-388 WTAVNATGKIR
+388 WTAVNATGKIK
-399 IYHILMSGIILCNI
+399 IYQILMSGIILCNI

-437 IIAMIVRWVY
+437 ILAMTVRLAY
-447 LRRIVGFPCRK
+447 LRRIVGFSCRK
-458 YIANVI
+458 YMTIVI
-464 IPLSMV
+464 IPLLLV
-470 VFLSIVPLSIL
+470 IFFSIVPLSIL
-481 YLSSVDI
+481 YLSSFDI
-488 HISIGILFS
+488 NMGGGVLFS

-510 NKQEKF
+510 NSQEKYRIKQFVYAKMKSF
-516 KIKKC
+516 KKDR
-521 LCKNAAEF
+521 

>member
-1 MLTTNKRIAKNT
+1 MQTTNKRIAKNT
-13 LFLYIRMFIMMG
+13 LLLYIRMFIMMG

-33 VLQKLGV
+33 VLQTLGV

-52 VVMFSVFNSSLAGS
+52 AVLFSVFNSSLAGS

-80 SAVNH
+80 SAVNK
-85 VFQCSIMLHV
+85 VFGCSIMLHI
-95 ILCVILIILAETI
+95 ILCVVLIILAETI
-108 GLWYIN
+108 GLWYVN
-114 TYLNVELHSTFSA
+114 TYLNVPF
-127 LGRASKLSLL
+127 
-137 SLNENVPLG
+137 G
-146 RYDAARIVYQL
+146 RYDASRIVYQL
-157 SVLTFCINV
+157 SVLTLCINV

-189 AEAVLKLL
+189 AEAVLKLI
-197 VAFMLTMCDFDRLIF
+197 VVFMLTMCDFDRLIF

-223 VNISYV
+223 VNVSYV
-229 IYCTKTFPHI
+229 IYCSKIFPDI
-239 KTKLLWDKEKIK
+239 KTKLLWEKQTIK

-268 SAQHGINLIFNFFC
+268 SAQHGINLVLNFFC

-301 GFISNF
+301 GFIANF

-321 KQFNDYFS
+321 NQINDYFD

-347 PVFLYAP
+347 PVFIYAP
-354 ILLDY
+354 VIMDI

-373 VIIIFLL
+373 VILIYLL

-399 IYHILMSGIILCNI
+399 VYQILMSGIILCNI
-413 PVAILLLWFGLE
+413 PVAIVLLWLGLE

-437 IIAMIVRWVY
+437 IIAMIVRWGY
-447 LRRIVGFPCRK
+447 LRRIVGFPYRK
-458 YIANVI
+458 YMTDVM
-464 IPLSMV
+464 IPLLLV
-470 VFLSIVPLSIL
+470 IFLSTVPLSIL
-481 YLSSVDI
+481 YLSSFDI
-488 HISIGILFS
+488 NIWISVLFS
-497 LLYILFVS
+497 LSYILFVS
-505 YIFGL
+505 FVFGL
-510 NKQEKF
+510 NKQERL
-516 KIKKC
+516 KIK
-521 LCKNAAEF
+521 EIV